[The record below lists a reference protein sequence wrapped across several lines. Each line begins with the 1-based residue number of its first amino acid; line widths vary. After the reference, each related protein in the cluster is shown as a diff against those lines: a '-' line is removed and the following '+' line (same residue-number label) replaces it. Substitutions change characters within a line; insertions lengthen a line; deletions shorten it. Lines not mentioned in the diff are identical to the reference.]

1 MGKAGKERERTVR
14 DIPTAEAG
22 PRPEAEIP
30 SEPPSAFA
38 PRERRAAPKEK
49 TAQVLHAR
57 EKPTETIVASRP
69 QAKKEEISPRPPSPG
84 DRMRREA
91 MRTRQTADG
100 VPRGGELERPFPP
113 APVEV
118 PEEQRSGPIP
128 TGNDIGPRTVR
139 PVKEAPRDSLDFS
152 APDDPSPLPS
162 PSPEIYAGGR
172 LAPQTAPLFR
182 SGLKPAFGP
191 SGAAPARR
199 RPQREAARDCRRPK
213 TRRETDRMIRMAG
226 GRGSETAKAWE
237 RSATLPAPKTTRA
250 GKSRRE
256 SGGARDSGPDSPGAG
271 PAAGRQPGPA
281 GGQGHGRPLQ
291 KGGGGRL

>member
-1 MGKAGKERERTVR
+1 MSPRARMWRTFRRSVQPRRAGLPPVTPHRPARAESGRSWGKRGRSGSGRSETSPRRRPAR
-14 DIPTAEAG
+14 DQ
-22 PRPEAEIP
+22 RRR
-30 SEPPSAFA
+30 SPPSRRRPSPPGRGGPPPKRRP
-38 PRERRAAPKEK
+38 PRSFTPGR
-49 TAQVLHAR
+49 
-57 EKPTETIVASRP
+57 KPTETIVASRP

-172 LAPQTAPLFR
+172 PRATD
-182 SGLKPAFGP
+182 SPAV
-191 SGAAPARR
+191 SE
-199 RPQREAARDCRRPK
+199 RPQAGLRTIRERPRPDAGPREKRPATAAAPK

-237 RSATLPAPKTTRA
+237 RSATLPAPQN
-250 GKSRRE
+250 
-256 SGGARDSGPDSPGAG
+256 D
-271 PAAGRQPGPA
+271 
-281 GGQGHGRPLQ
+281 
-291 KGGGGRL
+291 